1 LLAIGQGGAIAQAGK
16 AVYNYDVAKSRKP
29 ERKGPPSK
37 RGRRYQKPT
46 LTKHGPLD
54 SDVAAFSALY

>member
-1 LLAIGQGGAIAQAGK
+1 M
-16 AVYNYDVAKSRKP
+16 YNSMVANKKKL

-37 RGRRYQKPT
+37 KVRRYQKPT

>member
-1 LLAIGQGGAIAQAGK
+1 MPNK
-16 AVYNYDVAKSRKP
+16 KKP
-29 ERKGPPSK
+29 GRKGPPSK
-37 RGRRYQKPT
+37 KGRKYQKPT